1 MSARLRFPVRLPEL
15 LADDRS
21 LLARY
26 VESRD
31 EAAFAAI
38 VKRHGGLVLGVCRRA
53 AQDESLAEDAFQAA
67 FLVLAR
73 NPKAAQNATSLAAWL
88 FGIARRVGLAARR
101 SELRRTKR
109 DRTVARPEVAGTN
122 SREWDDLLR
131 TVDEEL
137 ARLPEEN
144 RAALVACFLREQT
157 QDEAARELGWSLS
170 TLRRRLERGKELLRA
185 RLTRRGATLSAG
197 LFAGMLAPSA
207 SAAVPRELL
216 ANAGRESSATPAAL
230 ALAAKQIGASAS
242 GKFAIASLAALVLVG
257 TLAAVQQPNPPATVE
272 EPVAVREVAIAA
284 PVPPPSRDWATL
296 TGQVLYPE
304 GREIPE
310 RKEIL
315 KTDGEVKDAECC
327 FADGRRLFHENVR
340 IDPKTRA
347 IANALVYLRPDLE
360 ATKAPFPKEKIHAS
374 FAKAGA
380 KEHVIDVQ
388 ECQFAPRITVA
399 RAGDTL
405 KFQNHAPLATNVKYD
420 ATVKGPGWK
429 NGPFNVL
436 LAAKTGTTK
445 SPGPLEYGTRP
456 DMFGSNIYPWMKG
469 YVWAFDHPYAA
480 VTDEKGNFR
489 IPNAPAGTW
498 RLVIWHEEF
507 GFSDGIYA
515 GSVVKIEP
523 DARGE
528 TNLGSRTFQFKK

>member
-1 MSARLRFPVRLPEL
+1 MSARLRFTARLPEL

-26 VESRD
+26 VDSRD
-31 EAAFAAI
+31 ESAFAAI
-38 VKRHGGLVLGVCRRA
+38 VKRHGGLVLGVCRRTV
-53 AQDESLAEDAFQAA
+53 QNDDLAEDAFQAA

-73 NPKAAQNATSLAAWL
+73 NPRAAQKAPSVAAWL

-101 SELRRTKR
+101 SELRRLR
-109 DRTVARPEVAGTN
+109 RERTASRPEVTGPT

-137 ARLPEEN
+137 AKLPDESQ
-144 RAALVACFLREQT
+144 AALIACFLREQT

-170 TLRRRLERGKELLRA
+170 TLRRRLERGKELLRT

-197 LFAGMLAPSA
+197 LFAAWLAPSIA
-207 SAAVPRELL
+207 VAVPRELVGR
-216 ANAGRESSATPAAL
+216 AGCDATASPAAL
-230 ALAAKQIGASAS
+230 ALAAKQSGATAS
-242 GKFAIASLAALVLVG
+242 GKFAMASLAALVLVG
-257 TLAAVQQPNPPATVE
+257 TLAAVQEQPATPAVE
-272 EPVAVREVAIAA
+272 EPAAAREVAIAA
-284 PVPPPSRDWATL
+284 PVPPPSREWAAL
-296 TGQVLYPE
+296 TGQVLFPE

-315 KTDGEVKDAECC
+315 KTDGVVKDAECC

-360 ATKAPFPKEKIHAS
+360 SPKAPFPKEKIHAS
-374 FAKAGA
+374 FTKAGA

-405 KFQNHAPLATNVKYD
+405 KFQNPAPLATNVLYE
-420 ATVKGPGWK
+420 ATAKGPGTK

-445 SPGPLEYGTRP
+445 SPGPLDYGTRP
-456 DMFGSNIYPWMKG
+456 DVFASSIYPWMKG

-480 VTDEKGNFR
+480 VTDDKGNFR

-498 RLVIWHEEF
+498 RLVLWHEEF
-507 GFSDGIYA
+507 GFSGGTYA
-515 GSVVKIEP
+515 GSVVKIVP

-528 TNLGSRTFQFKK
+528 TKLGSRTFQFKK